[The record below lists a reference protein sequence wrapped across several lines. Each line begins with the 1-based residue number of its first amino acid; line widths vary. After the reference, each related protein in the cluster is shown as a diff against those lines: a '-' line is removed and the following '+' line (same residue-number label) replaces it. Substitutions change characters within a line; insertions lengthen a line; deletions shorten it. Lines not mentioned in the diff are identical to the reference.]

1 MQNSLFLTSQLK
13 HHKCFSALTILMI
26 LETELRVAGRKVIQC
41 SRLSNP
47 ARLLLLSLIVVAAF
61 LHPASISMFFTGD
74 IFGRNHLFIKRI
86 KPLPDGSLKN
96 ISDNLHYQTFALNTG
111 EQKDIRIHGRVVAS
125 LAVRRFV

>member
-1 MQNSLFLTSQLK
+1 MQP
-13 HHKCFSALTILMI
+13 TI
-26 LETELRVAGRKVIQC
+26 EPCEV
-41 SRLSNP
+41 
-47 ARLLLLSLIVVAAF
+47 VVAF
-61 LHPASISMFFTGD
+61 VDCGGRVLTPSIYIYVFTGD